1 MHVSGKPDSW
11 FATALR
17 PAALLLALALLPA
30 LATALW
36 HPKRPPPQAAQTAN
50 SVGHPNQSPQLTLAE
65 IRQEPRFRQALWIDA
80 RPPEA
85 YALGH
90 VPGAVRLSEAEWET
104 SLPSVL
110 DRWQPEMPI
119 IVYCNST
126 QCGTAQSVA
135 DRLRR
140 ELGYDHVY
148 VLRGGWEAWRP

>member
-1 MHVSGKPDSW
+1 MPRSGKPDRG

-17 PAALLLALALLPA
+17 PAVLLLALTLPPT

-36 HPKRPPPQAAQTAN
+36 HPKRPTLQTAQSEN
-50 SVGHPNQSPQLTLAE
+50 LAARPNQSPQLTLAE
-65 IRQEPRFRQALWIDA
+65 IRQDPRLSQALWIDA
-80 RPPEA
+80 RSPEA

-104 SLPSVL
+104 SLPGVL
-110 DRWQPEMPI
+110 EKWQPEIPV
-119 IVYCNST
+119 IVYCSSA

-140 ELGYDHVY
+140 ELGCDHVY

>member
-1 MHVSGKPDSW
+1 MPRSGKPDRW
-11 FATALR
+11 FASALR
-17 PAALLLALALLPA
+17 PAVLLLALTLPPT

-36 HPKRPPPQAAQTAN
+36 HPKRPPAQAAQSDNLATH
-50 SVGHPNQSPQLTLAE
+50 SNQSPQLTLEE
-65 IRQEPRFRQALWIDA
+65 IRHDPRFRQALWIDA

-85 YALGH
+85 FALGH

-104 SLPSVL
+104 SLPSL
-110 DRWQPEMPI
+110 LEKWLPEIPI
-119 IVYCNST
+119 IVYCSST

-140 ELGYDHVY
+140 ELVYDHVY